1 MQHPHSRH
9 LGKPGPWQETDM
21 KSKYTAAP
29 VDLVSRTDSSDSPTF
44 EARTYAKVAWRLIP
58 FLMLCYLGAYLDR
71 VNVGFAKLQ
80 MLSDLRFSET
90 IYGIGAGIFF
100 LGYFLFEVP
109 SNLILHR
116 VGARRWLARIMLTW
130 AVISASFVFVKSPTA
145 FYVLRFLLGVAEA
158 GFAPGVI
165 LYLTYWFPSARRAKA
180 LSLFFMAIPL
190 AGIVGGPL
198 SGWIMH
204 SLQGTYE
211 LAGWKWLFMLEAV
224 PSLLLG
230 FAILFYLDDGIDK
243 AKWLTDSEKALLARN
258 VAGDNA
264 HKMAH
269 LSIKEFI
276 ADRRLWLM
284 ASIYFCVVLGQY
296 GLTFWLPTII
306 RKSGVAD
313 PLWIGVFTAI
323 PYLCAIVALPLIG
336 ISADR
341 RRERRF
347 HLAIPMLI
355 AAAGFATL
363 PMLGSVGAS
372 IVCLSIASAGILASS
387 SQFWSLPTAL
397 LGGMSAAAGIA
408 AVNCFANL
416 AGFFSPAIVG
426 WLNDLTGKSTAGLI
440 FISTAVTLGA
450 LLVFL
455 VPAKSVNR

>member
-1 MQHPHSRH
+1 
-9 LGKPGPWQETDM
+9 M
-21 KSKYTAAP
+21 KAKSTAAVAGDVMP
-29 VDLVSRTDSSDSPTF
+29 RSDPLTF
-44 EARTYAKVAWRLIP
+44 EARTYAKVGRRLIP

-80 MLSDLRFSET
+80 MLNDLRFSET
-90 IYGIGAGIFF
+90 VYGMGAGIFF

-130 AVISASFVFVKSPTA
+130 AVISASFVFVRSPTA

-165 LYLTYWFPSARRAKA
+165 LYLTYWFPAERRAKA

-190 AGIVGGPL
+190 AGIIGGPL
-198 SGWIMH
+198 SGAIMH
-204 SLQGTYE
+204 SLHG
-211 LAGWKWLFMLEAV
+211 AWSMSGWKWLFLLEAV
-224 PSLLLG
+224 PSLVLG
-230 FAILFYLDDGIDK
+230 IAILLYLDDGIAK
-243 AKWLTDSEKALLARN
+243 AKWLTDAEKTLLARN
-258 VAGDNA
+258 VASDA
-264 HKMAH
+264 QQTVTHV
-269 LSIKEFI
+269 SIREFVR
-276 ADRRLWLM
+276 DRRLWLM
-284 ASIYFCVVLGQY
+284 ATIYFCVVLGQY

-306 RKSGVAD
+306 RKAGVAD

-323 PYLCAIVALPLIG
+323 PYLCAIVTLPLVG
-336 ISADR
+336 MSADR
-341 RRERRF
+341 HRERRF
-347 HLAIPMLI
+347 HLAIPMLV

-363 PMLGSVGAS
+363 PLLGSVGAS
-372 IVCLSIASAGILASS
+372 IVCLSVASAGILASS

-440 FISTAVTLGA
+440 FISVAVTLGA
-450 LLVFL
+450 LLVFR
-455 VPAKSVNR
+455 VPAQSVNR

>member
-1 MQHPHSRH
+1 
-9 LGKPGPWQETDM
+9 M
-21 KSKYTAAP
+21 KSRYTTPP
-29 VDLVSRTDSSDSPTF
+29 VPGDVIPRDDSPTF
-44 EARTYAKVAWRLIP
+44 ETKTYAKVSRRLIP

-80 MLSDLRFSET
+80 MLNDLRFSET
-90 IYGIGAGIFF
+90 VYGMGAGIFF

-109 SNLILHR
+109 SNLILHK
-116 VGARRWLARIMLTW
+116 VGARKWLARIMLTW
-130 AVISASFVFVKSPTA
+130 AVISASFVFVKSPTV
-145 FYVLRFLLGVAEA
+145 FYLLRFLLGVAEA

-165 LYLTYWFPSARRAKA
+165 LYLTYWYPSARRAKA

-190 AGIVGGPL
+190 AGIIGGPL

-204 SLQGTYE
+204 SLQGAMSM
-211 LAGWKWLFMLEAV
+211 AGWKWLFLLEAV
-224 PSLLLG
+224 PSLVLG
-230 FAILFYLDDGIDK
+230 VAILLYLDDSIAK
-243 AKWLTDSEKALLARN
+243 ATWLTDSEKALLARN

-264 HKMAH
+264 HKTAH
-269 LSIKEFI
+269 LSIRAFI
-276 ADRRLWLM
+276 GDRRLWLM
-284 ASIYFCVVLGQY
+284 AAIYFCVVLGQY

-306 RKSGVAD
+306 RKAGVSD
-313 PLWIGVFTAI
+313 PLWVGVFTAI

-336 ISADR
+336 MSADR

-363 PMLGSVGAS
+363 PALGSVAAS
-372 IVCLSIASAGILASS
+372 IICLSIAAAGILASS
-387 SQFWSLPTAL
+387 SQFWALPTSL
-397 LGGMSAAAGIA
+397 LGGVSAAAGIA

-426 WLNDLTGKSTAGLI
+426 WLNDLTGKSTAGLV
-440 FISTAVTLGA
+440 FISVAVTLGA
-450 LLVFL
+450 ALVFL

>member
-1 MQHPHSRH
+1 
-9 LGKPGPWQETDM
+9 M
-21 KSKYTAAP
+21 KAKSTAPSVTGDVASSADSASFESK
-29 VDLVSRTDSSDSPTF
+29 
-44 EARTYAKVAWRLIP
+44 TYAKVGRRLIP

-80 MLSDLRFSET
+80 MLNDLRFSET
-90 IYGIGAGIFF
+90 IYGFGAGIFF

-109 SNLILHR
+109 SNVILHK
-116 VGARRWLARIMLTW
+116 VGARNWLARIMLTW
-130 AVISASFVFVKSPTA
+130 AVISASFVFVKSPTT

-180 LSLFFMAIPL
+180 LSIFFMAIPL

-204 SLQGTYE
+204 AFQGVHD
-211 LAGWKWLFMLEAV
+211 LAGWKWLFMLEAL
-224 PSLLLG
+224 PSLCLG
-230 FAILFYLDDGIDK
+230 VAILFYLDNGIAS
-243 AKWLTDSEKALLARN
+243 AKWLTDAEKALLAKN
-258 VAGDNA
+258 VENDNA
-264 HKMAH
+264 HKVAH
-269 LSIKEFI
+269 VSIGSFI
-276 ADRRLWLM
+276 GDRRLWLM
-284 ASIYFCVVLGQY
+284 AAIYFCVVLGQY

-313 PLWIGVFTAI
+313 PLWVGIFTAI
-323 PYLCAIVALPLIG
+323 PYLCAIIALPLVG
-336 ISADR
+336 ASADR
-341 RRERRF
+341 HRERRL
-347 HLAIPMLI
+347 HLAIPMLV

-363 PMLGSVGAS
+363 PMLGGVGAS
-372 IVCLSIASAGILASS
+372 LVCVSVAAAGILASS
-387 SQFWSLPTAL
+387 SQFWSLPTAV

-440 FISTAVTLGA
+440 FISVAIVLGA
-450 LLVFL
+450 ALVFL
-455 VPAKSVNR
+455 VPAKTVNR

>member
-1 MQHPHSRH
+1 
-9 LGKPGPWQETDM
+9 M
-21 KSKYTAAP
+21 KSRYSAQPAP
-29 VDLVSRTDSSDSPTF
+29 GDAIPYDDSRTF
-44 EARTYAKVAWRLIP
+44 EVRTYAKVSRRLIP

-80 MLSDLRFSET
+80 MLSDLSFSET
-90 IYGIGAGIFF
+90 VYGMGAGIFF

-109 SNLILHR
+109 SNLILHK

-130 AVISASFVFVKSPTA
+130 AVISASFVFVKSPPV
-145 FYVLRFLLGVAEA
+145 FYMLRFLLGVAEA

-165 LYLTYWFPSARRAKA
+165 LYLTYWYPSARRAKA

-190 AGIVGGPL
+190 AGMIGGPL

-204 SLQGTYE
+204 SLQGAMSM
-211 LAGWKWLFMLEAV
+211 AGWKWLFVLEAV
-224 PSLLLG
+224 PSLVLG
-230 FAILFYLDDGIDK
+230 VAILLYLDDSIVK
-243 AKWLTDSEKALLARN
+243 AKWLTDTEKALLARN
-258 VAGDNA
+258 VASDNE
-264 HKMAH
+264 HKTAH
-269 LSIKEFI
+269 LSIKAFI
-276 ADRRLWLM
+276 GDRRLWLM
-284 ASIYFCVVLGQY
+284 ATIYFCVVLGQY

-313 PLWIGVFTAI
+313 PLWVGIFTAI
-323 PYLCAIVALPLIG
+323 PYLCAIIALPLIG
-336 ISADR
+336 MSADR
-341 RRERRF
+341 LRERRF
-347 HLAIPMLI
+347 HLAVPMLI

-363 PMLGSVGAS
+363 PALGSVAAS
-372 IVCLSIASAGILASS
+372 IICLSIAAAGILASS

-440 FISTAVTLGA
+440 FISAAVTLGA
-450 LLVFL
+450 LLVLL

>member
-1 MQHPHSRH
+1 
-9 LGKPGPWQETDM
+9 M
-21 KSKYTAAP
+21 KSRYTAPPIAG
-29 VDLVSRTDSSDSPTF
+29 DAILRNDSSTF
-44 EARTYAKVAWRLIP
+44 EAKTYAKVSRRLIP

-80 MLSDLRFSET
+80 MLNDLRFSET
-90 IYGIGAGIFF
+90 VYGMGAGIFF

-109 SNLILHR
+109 SNLILHK
-116 VGARRWLARIMLTW
+116 VGARKWLARIMLTW
-130 AVISASFVFVKSPTA
+130 AVISASFVFVKSPTV
-145 FYVLRFLLGVAEA
+145 FYMLRFLLGVAEA

-165 LYLTYWFPSARRAKA
+165 LYLTYWYPSARRAKA

-190 AGIVGGPL
+190 AGIIGGPL

-204 SLQGTYE
+204 SLQGAMSM
-211 LAGWKWLFMLEAV
+211 AGWKWLFLLEAV
-224 PSLLLG
+224 PSLVLG
-230 FAILFYLDDGIDK
+230 VAILLYLDDSIAK

-264 HKMAH
+264 HKTAH
-269 LSIKEFI
+269 LSIRAFVG
-276 ADRRLWLM
+276 DRRLWLM
-284 ASIYFCVVLGQY
+284 AAIYFCVVLGQY

-306 RKSGVAD
+306 RKSGVSD
-313 PLWIGVFTAI
+313 PLWVGIFTAI

-336 ISADR
+336 MSADR

-355 AAAGFATL
+355 AASGFATL
-363 PMLGSVGAS
+363 PALGSVAAS
-372 IVCLSIASAGILASS
+372 IICLSIAAAGILASS

-397 LGGMSAAAGIA
+397 LGGVSAAAGIA

-426 WLNDLTGKSTAGLI
+426 WLNDLTGKSTAGLV
-440 FISTAVTLGA
+440 FISVAVTLGA
-450 LLVFL
+450 ALVFL

>member
-1 MQHPHSRH
+1 
-9 LGKPGPWQETDM
+9 M
-21 KSKYTAAP
+21 KTKSTAPSMTGDVTSFADPASFESK
-29 VDLVSRTDSSDSPTF
+29 
-44 EARTYAKVAWRLIP
+44 TYAKVGRRLIP

-80 MLSDLRFSET
+80 MLNDLRFSET
-90 IYGIGAGIFF
+90 VYGFGAGIFF

-109 SNLILHR
+109 SNLMLHK
-116 VGARRWLARIMLTW
+116 VGARNWLARIMLTW
-130 AVISASFVFVKSPTA
+130 AVISACFVFVKSPTS

-198 SGWIMH
+198 SGYILH
-204 SLQGTYE
+204 AFHGVQG
-211 LAGWKWLFMLEAV
+211 LAGWKWLFILEAL
-224 PSLLLG
+224 PSLFLG
-230 FAILFYLDDGIDK
+230 CAILMYLDNGIAA
-243 AKWLTDSEKALLARN
+243 AKWLNDAEKALLARN
-258 VAGDNA
+258 VANDNA
-264 HKMAH
+264 QKVAH
-269 LSIKEFI
+269 VSIRSFI
-276 ADRRLWLM
+276 GDRRLWLM
-284 ASIYFCVVLGQY
+284 AAIYFCVVLGQY

-313 PLWIGVFTAI
+313 PLWVGIFTAI
-323 PYLCAIVALPLIG
+323 PYLCAIIALPLVG
-336 ISADR
+336 ASADR
-341 RRERRF
+341 HRERRL
-347 HLAIPMLI
+347 HLAIPMLVS
-355 AAAGFATL
+355 AAGFATL
-363 PMLGSVGAS
+363 PMLGGVGAS
-372 IVCLSIASAGILASS
+372 LVCVSVAAAGILASS

-440 FISTAVTLGA
+440 FISVAIVIGA
-450 LLVFL
+450 GLVFL
-455 VPAKSVNR
+455 VPAKTVNR